1 MIVRYTILCSV
12 VAARLLFFFFFLID
26 FASMFFDE

>member
-1 MIVRYTILCSV
+1 VIVRYTILCSV